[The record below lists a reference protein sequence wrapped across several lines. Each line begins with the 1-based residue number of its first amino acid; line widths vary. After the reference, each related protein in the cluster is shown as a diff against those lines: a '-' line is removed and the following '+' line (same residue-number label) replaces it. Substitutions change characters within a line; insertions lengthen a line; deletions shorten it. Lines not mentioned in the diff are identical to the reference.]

1 MSRPTKEESIY
12 KVSIHKNGGY
22 MYAATHPYTV
32 DENGNRK
39 YVYCHWGVVD
49 ENKKFIPGK
58 RYVFASLEERERLIF
73 PDDWDMSEAKRLSG
87 AKQPGRPAYT
97 DADKNRFYGDIWLLE
112 QVADK
117 TGLRSDLKQVFEN
130 NEEVVNSILT
140 LAYFSVL
147 TGYSYNRV
155 ARWQRI
161 ERTPY
166 SKELTPSAIT
176 YLTQSISEEERMT
189 LFRLRAARLKD
200 DAVCAVDSTSIS
212 AYGSSLADI
221 KWGKNKEGISLP
233 L

>member
-1 MSRPTKEESIY
+1 
-12 KVSIHKNGGY
+12 

-117 TGLRSDLKQVFEN
+117 TSLRSDLKQVFEN
-130 NEEVVNSILT
+130 YVESVNSLRMMPFVPWT
-140 LAYFSVL
+140 QHPYPPMAVL
-147 TGYSYNRV
+147 WPTSNGVRTKRV
-155 ARWQRI
+155 
-161 ERTPY
+161 
-166 SKELTPSAIT
+166 
-176 YLTQSISEEERMT
+176 
-189 LFRLRAARLKD
+189 
-200 DAVCAVDSTSIS
+200 
-212 AYGSSLADI
+212 
-221 KWGKNKEGISLP
+221 
-233 L
+233 